1 MSSSH
6 ITEQT
11 STNLNAPHIE
21 KQLLNMNSLQHIK
34 SKIDLLLD
42 FTESPLKTRN
52 LLKPSQNTKDK
63 NKIKEPQPEKEEEW
77 MIVT

>member
-1 MSSSH
+1 
-6 ITEQT
+6 
-11 STNLNAPHIE
+11 
-21 KQLLNMNSLQHIK
+21 MNSLQHIK